1 MIVRRAIFADLPA
14 IRVGFAHLVSE
25 LESHRLVPYPA
36 HDTGTLDDF
45 TVHLAGRVG
54 VDPRLLLYVA
64 LEDAT
69 HALLGF
75 LGGEVSERV
84 LGYPTRYGAAHWL
97 YVAPGHR
104 GQGVARALVRL
115 ACEDLENLGITHVEL
130 ASLTGDEQWLRRGWA
145 PYLVHFVLPLEA
157 VVAGAAER
165 PPVAAPALEV
175 PPAPEPRAVANGNG
189 QAPAE
194 GLDEVLAGLSTRA
207 RSVLR
212 TGGYVTVSDILTLTR
227 KQLRRQ
233 KNCGPKTIAE
243 LLTLVEA
250 LRHATT
256 EPDAK
261 PC

>member
-14 IRVGFAHLVSE
+14 IRVGFAHLVTD

-36 HDTGTLDDF
+36 HDAGTLDDF

-64 LEDAT
+64 LDDDT

-75 LGGEVSERV
+75 LGGEVSERL

-97 YVAPGHR
+97 YVAPGAR

-115 ACEDLENLGITHVEL
+115 ACQDLEQLGITHVEL

-157 VVAGAAER
+157 VIAGAAER
-165 PPVAAPALEV
+165 PPAPALEPAPALAV
-175 PPAPEPRAVANGNG
+175 PPEPLPVAAANGNG
-189 QAPAE
+189 HRAPIRRRRRKRRKTARRRRVPVAPVGAPE
-194 GLDEVLAGLSTRA
+194 G
-207 RSVLR
+207 
-212 TGGYVTVSDILTLTR
+212 
-227 KQLRRQ
+227 
-233 KNCGPKTIAE
+233 
-243 LLTLVEA
+243 
-250 LRHATT
+250 
-256 EPDAK
+256 EP
-261 PC
+261 